1 MAGKFLARG
10 LSVNGGPEER
20 AALNALAVGSR
31 HTGNHSAKKVWSK
44 TLTRNGY
51 EAEFCTINGTK
62 ATRWTPKGTDKRVPS
77 GHKSRR
83 YVVYHKAWNDK
94 VIKRFA

>member
-10 LSVNGGPEER
+10 LNIKGGPEER
-20 AALNALAVGSR
+20 KALSALAVGAR
-31 HTGNHSAKKVWSK
+31 HTGDKKAKSVWSK
-44 TLTRNGY
+44 TLIRNGY

-62 ATRWTPKGTDKRVPS
+62 ATRWTPKGTDKRVPY

-83 YVVYHKAWNDK
+83 YVVFHKAWDDR